1 MSIPSTIAEYLSCFS
16 QELGD
21 RILQIYPALQAPQD
35 PVSERFKTL
44 LRSPFAAQRLAVMGI
59 VKRWHRAKAAAVI
72 AECGTGKTLMA
83 LSAIHVRSAGRPY
96 TALVMAPPNIVGKW
110 CREVLITVPGARVFI
125 IDGLRTPGQS
135 GANPHGVNEVRY
147 RNGRIVREGLHT
159 TLTDLRLRKNSKSAR
174 DRWQKICPGPSF
186 FIVGRDRAKLSFFW
200 KHCYA
205 VAKSGPCLGTV
216 INPDTGAPLIVNDER
231 VLATNL
237 KRYGGA
243 RSSATPT
250 TTEGRIGVR
259 CTALF
264 GRPTANASAASRRWN
279 LSAAT

>member
-147 RNGRIVREGLHT
+147 RNGRIVREG
-159 TLTDLRLRKNSKSAR
+159 RS
-174 DRWQKICPGPSF
+174 PPSEE
-186 FIVGRDRAKLSFFW
+186 LE
-200 KHCYA
+200 
-205 VAKSGPCLGTV
+205 L
-216 INPDTGAPLIVNDER
+216 
-231 VLATNL
+231 
-237 KRYGGA
+237 GA
-243 RSSATPT
+243 RSLAKDLPRSVVLYRWPRQGKAFLLL
-250 TTEGRIGVR
+250 EALLRGGEVR
-259 CTALF
+259 PMP
-264 GRPTANASAASRRWN
+264 GDRDQS
-279 LSAAT
+279 

>member
-96 TALVMAPPNIVGKW
+96 AALVVVVVVVVL
-110 CREVLITVPGARVFI
+110 CRTAATAAK
-125 IDGLRTPGQS
+125 DCS
-135 GANPHGVNEVRY
+135 
-147 RNGRIVREGLHT
+147 RNFA
-159 TLTDLRLRKNSKSAR
+159 D
-174 DRWQKICPGPSF
+174 D
-186 FIVGRDRAKLSFFW
+186 
-200 KHCYA
+200 
-205 VAKSGPCLGTV
+205 
-216 INPDTGAPLIVNDER
+216 
-231 VLATNL
+231 
-237 KRYGGA
+237 
-243 RSSATPT
+243 
-250 TTEGRIGVR
+250 
-259 CTALF
+259 
-264 GRPTANASAASRRWN
+264 SRRQDVCN
-279 LSAAT
+279 R